1 MVHALWLHQ
10 PMCVRSVPIV
20 ISVCLACCTDPNYIS
35 ESVPLGVAQTSEAH
49 PAHHP
54 HPPAPQESEAEAA
67 EPIAD
72 AQDRGDCGLDY
83 SGNWEIA
90 ISDSEREEEEED
102 AEQPREPVR
111 KKLKYGKTQKK
122 LVVCKQICVICAA
135 KSEDAQLSPPSNHL
149 LACLNMVFCFQGPRS
164 MTCNPNNKQQQGRG
178 SRTKRQRYMFHMC
191 L

>member
-67 EPIAD
+67 EPEAD

-90 ISDSEREEEEED
+90 ISDSERGGGGGGCRAAPRARAQEAEVRQNPEEARRVQAD
-102 AEQPREPVR
+102 LRDLRSQKRGRATQPTEQSFACVFE
-111 KKLKYGKTQKK
+111 YGV
-122 LVVCKQICVICAA
+122 LFSGA
-135 KSEDAQLSPPSNHL
+135 S
-149 LACLNMVFCFQGPRS
+149 
-164 MTCNPNNKQQQGRG
+164 
-178 SRTKRQRYMFHMC
+178 FHDVQPK
-191 L
+191 